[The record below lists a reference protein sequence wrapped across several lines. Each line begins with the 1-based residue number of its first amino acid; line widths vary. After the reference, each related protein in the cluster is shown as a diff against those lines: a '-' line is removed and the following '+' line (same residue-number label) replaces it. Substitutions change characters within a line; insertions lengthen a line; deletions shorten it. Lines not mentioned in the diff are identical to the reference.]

1 VNGKFGSHQQDGIYS
16 VWSVSWDTISINNN
30 NIFTPNT
37 KNKNQK
43 VKIFITK
50 AEIFISNSSDTL
62 FGFFFLLFVIVFV
75 IGLNK
80 FLVKNP
86 LTKILFMSRTS

>member
-50 AEIFISNSSDTL
+50 AEIFDTL
-62 FGFFFLLFVIVFV
+62 FGFFFLLFVIVFI

-86 LTKILFMSRTS
+86 VTKILFMSRTS